1 MAFVNGIVRNK
12 VTDTFRAA
20 GRDRSEPY
28 DELPE
33 NSDDETHGP
42 EASALRHA
50 DRQFLAR
57 LMAELNENQRDV
69 LNYRIALGYS
79 AEETARL
86 LGSTAGAV
94 RVSQHRALARMR
106 VLMAQMTVGDA

>member
-1 MAFVNGIVRNK
+1 
-12 VTDTFRAA
+12 
-20 GRDRSEPY
+20 
-28 DELPE
+28 
-33 NSDDETHGP
+33 
-42 EASALRHA
+42 
-50 DRQFLAR
+50 
-57 LMAELNENQRDV
+57 MAELNETQRDG

-106 VLMAQMTVGDA
+106 VLMTQMGTEHRPR